1 MPNTKLLH
9 CESKRGTEALNVAGP
24 FGNAYG
30 QSSCRTN
37 HTAYAMCNGDIMS
50 GIESVP
56 SAYLSIGFL
65 AILGIIMPLTN
76 FLITWVVRPKVDPAR
91 PHITKSYL
99 LEGYEVDH
107 SLYPRRLTTFECG
120 SEPVGDAMIQF
131 HFQYYWYAII
141 FLVFDVAFMFLVL
154 GGMVVGNATSSELA
168 ENSRGTAVED
178 AKMAMM
184 ILAIFFSTMSAGV
197 WYVFRKRG
205 RIYI

>member
-1 MPNTKLLH
+1 
-9 CESKRGTEALNVAGP
+9 
-24 FGNAYG
+24 
-30 QSSCRTN
+30 
-37 HTAYAMCNGDIMS
+37 MS
-50 GIESVP
+50 GLESVP

-65 AILGIIMPLTN
+65 TVVGIIMPLTN

-91 PHITKSYL
+91 PHVTRSYL
-99 LEGYEVDH
+99 LEGYERDH

-120 SEPVGDAMIQF
+120 SEPVGEAMIQF

-154 GGMVVGNATSSELA
+154 GGMVASDATAQDVVDREA
-168 ENSRGTAVED
+168 AVARASD
-178 AKMAMM
+178 A
-184 ILAIFFSTMSAGV
+184 LTVLGIFFATMSLGV

>member
-1 MPNTKLLH
+1 
-9 CESKRGTEALNVAGP
+9 
-24 FGNAYG
+24 
-30 QSSCRTN
+30 
-37 HTAYAMCNGDIMS
+37 MS
-50 GIESVP
+50 GLESVP

-65 AILGIIMPLTN
+65 TVVGIIMPLTN

-91 PHITKSYL
+91 PHVTRSYL
-99 LEGYEVDH
+99 LEGYERDH

-120 SEPVGDAMIQF
+120 SEPVGEAMIQF

-154 GGMVVGNATSSELA
+154 GGMVASDATAIDVVDREA
-168 ENSRGTAVED
+168 AVARATD
-178 AKMAMM
+178 ALT
-184 ILAIFFSTMSAGV
+184 ILGIFFATMSLGV

>member
-1 MPNTKLLH
+1 
-9 CESKRGTEALNVAGP
+9 
-24 FGNAYG
+24 
-30 QSSCRTN
+30 
-37 HTAYAMCNGDIMS
+37 MS
-50 GIESVP
+50 GLESVP

-65 AILGIIMPLTN
+65 TVVGIIMPLTN

-91 PHITKSYL
+91 PHITRSYL
-99 LEGYEVDH
+99 LEGYERDH

-120 SEPVGDAMIQF
+120 SEPVGEAMIQF

-154 GGMVVGNATSSELA
+154 GGMVTADATTEGSKTTIADA
-168 ENSRGTAVED
+168 ESALLTLG
-178 AKMAMM
+178 
-184 ILAIFFSTMSAGV
+184 IFFATMSLGV

>member
-1 MPNTKLLH
+1 
-9 CESKRGTEALNVAGP
+9 
-24 FGNAYG
+24 
-30 QSSCRTN
+30 
-37 HTAYAMCNGDIMS
+37 MS
-50 GIESVP
+50 GLESVP

-65 AILGIIMPLTN
+65 TIVGIIMPLTN

-91 PHITKSYL
+91 PHITRSYL
-99 LEGYEVDH
+99 LEGYERDH

-120 SEPVGDAMIQF
+120 SEPVGEAMIQF

-154 GGMVVGNATSSELA
+154 GGMVASDATAPGIDAVDRTAAVERATSALLTLGA
-168 ENSRGTAVED
+168 
-178 AKMAMM
+178 
-184 ILAIFFSTMSAGV
+184 FFATMSLGV

>member
-1 MPNTKLLH
+1 
-9 CESKRGTEALNVAGP
+9 
-24 FGNAYG
+24 
-30 QSSCRTN
+30 
-37 HTAYAMCNGDIMS
+37 
-50 GIESVP
+50 
-56 SAYLSIGFL
+56 
-65 AILGIIMPLTN
+65 MPLTN

-91 PHITKSYL
+91 PHITRSYL
-99 LEGYEVDH
+99 LEGYERDH

-154 GGMVVGNATSSELA
+154 GGMVASDATAQDVVDRTGAVERATSALITLGA
-168 ENSRGTAVED
+168 
-178 AKMAMM
+178 
-184 ILAIFFSTMSAGV
+184 FFATMSLGV

>member
-1 MPNTKLLH
+1 
-9 CESKRGTEALNVAGP
+9 
-24 FGNAYG
+24 
-30 QSSCRTN
+30 
-37 HTAYAMCNGDIMS
+37 MS

-141 FLVFDVAFMFLVL
+141 FLSFRCCIHVPWCLEWHGSL
-154 GGMVVGNATSSELA
+154 RNATSAELA
-168 ENSRGTAVED
+168 ADSRETAVEE

>member
-1 MPNTKLLH
+1 
-9 CESKRGTEALNVAGP
+9 
-24 FGNAYG
+24 
-30 QSSCRTN
+30 
-37 HTAYAMCNGDIMS
+37 MS
-50 GIESVP
+50 GLESVP

-65 AILGIIMPLTN
+65 AVVGIIMPLTN

-91 PHITKSYL
+91 PHITRSYL
-99 LEGYEVDH
+99 LEGYERDH

-120 SEPVGDAMIQF
+120 SEPVGEAMIQF

-154 GGMVVGNATSSELA
+154 GGMVTADATNKGGTTTIA
-168 ENSRGTAVED
+168 EAESALLTLG
-178 AKMAMM
+178 
-184 ILAIFFSTMSAGV
+184 LFFAIMSLGV

>member
-1 MPNTKLLH
+1 MGEN
-9 CESKRGTEALNVAGP
+9 
-24 FGNAYG
+24 
-30 QSSCRTN
+30 
-37 HTAYAMCNGDIMS
+37 MS
-50 GIESVP
+50 GLESVP

-65 AILGIIMPLTN
+65 TVLGIIMPLTN
-76 FLITWVVRPKVDPAR
+76 FLITWVVRPRVDPAR
-91 PHITKSYL
+91 PHITRSYL
-99 LEGYEVDH
+99 LEGYERDH

-154 GGMVVGNATSSELA
+154 GGMVASDATS
-168 ENSRGTAVED
+168 TAGGDVD
-178 AKMAMM
+178 GAKSA
-184 ILAIFFSTMSAGV
+184 LTLLGIFFAVMSLGV